1 MASTNGLA
9 TCIKA
14 INPHLSTNLPVFL
27 PRLYPRRT
35 AANLGDL
42 KPKSK
47 PKPEPEPQPKK
58 PKFLDPL
65 NPDFMKRKPDNVSEE
80 PREAPQQGDLAPSSI
95 FDEGEGQDT
104 STPDR
109 PKATRTSRRNPTT
122 RDPAVLAAALDPN
135 PRARQQWERK
145 MIIRNIQNRGQLTK
159 AQRIARTERESL
171 CKSQFIFTSIKK
183 LMPLARQIAGK
194 PIEEAIIQ
202 MRFSKKKAAR
212 DVKKHLEYARDEAI
226 VKRGMGLGMVQP
238 QVEQAADA
246 KETPSSAKDS
256 NEGMPDALEEDA
268 TQESA
273 PEAEGPQGVQLLST
287 SKAESPHAA
296 EQRTPSPQQ
305 RSGIV
310 VEDKKGKRRLVTDT
324 SSIYVDEAWVG
335 RGSYSVLEHDF
346 RARGRL
352 YNLKSPETSKMFL
365 IENV

>member
-1 MASTNGLA
+1 M
-9 TCIKA
+9 
-14 INPHLSTNLPVFL
+14 
-27 PRLYPRRT
+27 
-35 AANLGDL
+35 
-42 KPKSK
+42 KPKAES
-47 PKPEPEPQPKK
+47 QPKN

-65 NPDFMKRKPDNVSEE
+65 SPDFLKRKPDNVPEE
-80 PREAPQQGDLAPSSI
+80 PREAPQQGDLTPSSI

-104 STPDR
+104 SAPDR
-109 PKATRTSRRNPTT
+109 PKAARTSRRNPTT

-145 MIIRNIQNRGQLTK
+145 MIIRNIKNRGQLTK

-238 QVEQAADA
+238 EVEQARDA
-246 KETPSSAKDS
+246 KDMPASAKQS
-256 NEGMPDALEEDA
+256 NGRLPPALEEGA
-268 TQESA
+268 TQEA
-273 PEAEGPQGVQLLST
+273 TPEAEGPQGVQLLST
-287 SKAESPHAA
+287 AKAEDPPQGA
-296 EQRTPSPQQ
+296 EQSTPSPQQ
-305 RSGIV
+305 RPGIV

-335 RGSYSVLEHDF
+335 RGSYSVLEYDF

-352 YNLKSPETSKMFL
+352 HKLKSPETSITVRLKEEATRIRLMDEREQKRRNKKVWL
-365 IENV
+365 PMPDRPVTAQR